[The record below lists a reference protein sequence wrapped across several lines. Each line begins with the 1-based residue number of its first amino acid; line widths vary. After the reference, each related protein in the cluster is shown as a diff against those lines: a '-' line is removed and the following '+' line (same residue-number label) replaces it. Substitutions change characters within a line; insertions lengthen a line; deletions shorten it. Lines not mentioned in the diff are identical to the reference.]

1 MHSGGGDHLAEPFVE
16 RRVGTPDARP
26 AVAATG
32 DDILAR
38 ASQAIA
44 AEDLQGGPDYVDAWM
59 EKNLAPGVVAL
70 VQNCCTSFL
79 RWELLRQLHAAR
91 TELTPEY
98 LARTVGASL
107 VTASNELQS
116 LTSLGLVSRC
126 QNGKRTT
133 YRLEYGSPL
142 ARALDIAIRAYAGN
156 RDFRFAVVYSIV
168 RANHLGAEA
177 D

>member
-1 MHSGGGDHLAEPFVE
+1 MAEPFVE
-16 RRVGTPDARP
+16 RRVAAPGTRP
-26 AVAATG
+26 AVATTE
-32 DDILAR
+32 DDILSG
-38 ASQAIA
+38 ASRAIA

-70 VQNCCTSFL
+70 VQSCCTSFL

-91 TELTPEY
+91 TELTTEH
-98 LARTVGASL
+98 LARTVGANL
-107 VTASNELQS
+107 ATASAELQS
-116 LTSLGLVSRC
+116 LATLGLVSRS
-126 QNGKRTT
+126 QSGERTT
-133 YRLEYGSPL
+133 YRLEYSSPL
-142 ARALDIAIRAYAGN
+142 ARALDVAIRAYAGN